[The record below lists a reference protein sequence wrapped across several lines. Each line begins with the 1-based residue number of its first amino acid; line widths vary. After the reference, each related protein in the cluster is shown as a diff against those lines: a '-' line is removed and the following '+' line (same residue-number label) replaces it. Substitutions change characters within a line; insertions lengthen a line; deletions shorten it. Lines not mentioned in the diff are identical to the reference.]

1 MNLTKVEKIIIA
13 ILVIGAILAAGIFFF
28 IVPSYQKIDKA
39 NKRLDALKTEQ
50 SQLNEKL
57 ARENTIDDEIKT
69 AKNDAVKLEGC
80 FYPDLTTYEA
90 TEITQAYLKDCNLE
104 TNSLSVTSLST
115 NVLELDYFTDVVVMY
130 DLKSYSQSARGIDE
144 NALLEGQFK
153 DGSKVYTVSCSSIH
167 DIEIMDDE
175 GNVIDPAKYTDYMK
189 KVYQKTLCKVA
200 VESAT
205 TQTVG
210 AVSVAFEAS
219 CTYKDYLNFL
229 DYINNLER
237 ATFINGAEIPMTTTI
252 QNEEDS
258 DDLYVNEA
266 GQLLVGSE
274 ANGGEIICKDD
285 TPLTDMAINLVY
297 LCVEPMDELEKIDA
311 AGVSVVVNQ

>member
-39 NKRLDALKTEQ
+39 NKRLDGLKTEQ
-50 SQLNEKL
+50 AQLNEKL

-69 AKNDAVKLEGC
+69 AKKDAVKLEGC

-90 TEITQAYLKDCNLE
+90 TEITQAYLKECNLE
-104 TNSLSVTSLST
+104 THSLSVTSLST
-115 NVLELDYFTDVVVMY
+115 NVLELDYFTDVVVEY
-130 DLKSYSQSARGIDE
+130 DLKNYSQSARGIDE

-153 DGSKVYTVSCSSIH
+153 DGNKVYTVSCSSIH

-175 GNVIDPAKYTDYMK
+175 GNVIDPAKYTDNMK

-210 AVSVAFEAS
+210 AVSVSFEAS

-237 ATFINGAEIPMTTTI
+237 ATFINGAEIPMTITV
-252 QNEEDS
+252 QNDEDS
-258 DDLYVNEA
+258 NELYINEA
-266 GQLLVGSE
+266 GQLLAGSE
-274 ANGGEIICKDD
+274 ANGGEIECKDD
-285 TPLTDMAINLVY
+285 TPLTDMSINLVY